1 MFSPSVCSS
10 FSIYHKNKFVAH
22 FIQNLYSLVRNG
34 REISFSDTF
43 HEKIYREK
51 SGVGISTTLLLTL
64 GSRKT
69 HFEWLRFSFLRP
81 SASHH
86 YPLSPFFIFLHQY
99 SPQSI
104 LFYQFAGREHRYW
117 ERAHTYSDNQKKMHF
132 FRMQFFALFTLL
144 FNTQNV
150 LLLLLWFQK
159 FSLKSDYWYD

>member
-69 HFEWLRFSFLRP
+69 HFESLRFSGPLLRTIT
-81 SASHH
+81 
-86 YPLSPFFIFLHQY
+86 LSPFFYILTPILSSNHSLLSICRKKVPKKSIELRASAHIFR
-99 SPQSI
+99 QS
-104 LFYQFAGREHRYW
+104 
-117 ERAHTYSDNQKKMHF
+117 KKD
-132 FRMQFFALFTLL
+132 ALFSYAILRSFHIIIQYPKCLIAVALIPKIFT
-144 FNTQNV
+144 
-150 LLLLLWFQK
+150 
-159 FSLKSDYWYD
+159 